1 MLLCVHWLH
10 HCVSDENSALRV
22 TGIVRF
28 VAPTRR
34 SICPFLTGVELPR
47 THARA
52 YRRCCSR
59 LADRSEKGQQTVFF
73 QLLDGAPVGAIIPVG
88 AVCVV
93 LALARVVKNL
103 PRDTIS
109 KFFEHRTTRYQII
122 AGDAKGRVAAMQKQ
136 RFVFLSFVFTCI
148 VVVALVFISSTRNGV
163 ESPVHNPAPAATKTS
178 QPAP

>member
-1 MLLCVHWLH
+1 
-10 HCVSDENSALRV
+10 
-22 TGIVRF
+22 
-28 VAPTRR
+28 
-34 SICPFLTGVELPR
+34 
-47 THARA
+47 
-52 YRRCCSR
+52 
-59 LADRSEKGQQTVFF
+59 VFF

-109 KFFEHRTTRYQII
+109 KFFEHRTTKYQII

-148 VVVALVFISSTRNGV
+148 VVVTLVFISSTRNEV
-163 ESPVHNPAPAATKTS
+163 ESPAHNPTPAATKTS